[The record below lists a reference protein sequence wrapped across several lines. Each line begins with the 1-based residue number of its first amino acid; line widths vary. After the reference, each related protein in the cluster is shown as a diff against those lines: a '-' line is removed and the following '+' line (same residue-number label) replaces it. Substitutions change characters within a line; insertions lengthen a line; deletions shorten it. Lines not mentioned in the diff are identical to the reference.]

1 MKLRNLVSTLALV
14 GLLTV
19 GCAQLN
25 ADSDT
30 DIVATEASAECSAAK
45 SECSAAKSECSAAKK
60 AECEAKKAECTA
72 EQKAEC
78 EAACEAAKDENDGVN

>member
-30 DIVATEASAECSAAK
+30 DIVATEASAECTAAK
-45 SECSAAKSECSAAKK
+45 SSC
-60 AECEAKKAECTA
+60 CEAKKAECSA

-78 EAACEAAKDENDGVN
+78 EAAKNDADSVN